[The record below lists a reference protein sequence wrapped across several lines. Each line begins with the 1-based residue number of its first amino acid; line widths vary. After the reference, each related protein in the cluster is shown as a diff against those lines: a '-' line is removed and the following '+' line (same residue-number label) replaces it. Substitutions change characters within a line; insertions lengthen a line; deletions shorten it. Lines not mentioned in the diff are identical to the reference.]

1 MAKRTTRWSPD
12 TCGCVLEY
20 EWDDSEDE
28 NTRTHSF
35 KRIIKACP
43 EHTALAGKSH
53 YDQVLSENTRKNITF
68 GEIRKALPKEEITPD
83 NYLWFFDKDRVLQV
97 SLVGVDLPEAAKRGL
112 QTALDARF
120 GAGKAKVL

>member
-1 MAKRTTRWSPD
+1 MKQITRWSPD
-12 TCGCVLEY
+12 TCECVIDY
-20 EWDDSEDE
+20 EWDDSQDE

-35 KRIIKACP
+35 KRTIRACP
-43 EHTALAGKSH
+43 EHKALAGKPH

-68 GEIRKALPKEEITPD
+68 DVIQKAHPQVTPD

-97 SLVGVDLPEAAKRGL
+97 SLVGVDLPEAAKKGL

-120 GAGKAKVL
+120 GEGKVKVL

>member
-1 MAKRTTRWSPD
+1 MKRVTRWSPD

-20 EWDDSEDE
+20 EWDDSQDE

-43 EHTALAGKSH
+43 EHAALAGKPH
-53 YDQVLSENTRKNITF
+53 YDQVLLENTRKNIAF
-68 GEIRKALPKEEITPD
+68 DEIQKAHPQVTLD

-97 SLVGVDLPEAAKRGL
+97 SLMGVDLPEAAKRGL

-120 GAGKAKVL
+120 GAGKVKVL